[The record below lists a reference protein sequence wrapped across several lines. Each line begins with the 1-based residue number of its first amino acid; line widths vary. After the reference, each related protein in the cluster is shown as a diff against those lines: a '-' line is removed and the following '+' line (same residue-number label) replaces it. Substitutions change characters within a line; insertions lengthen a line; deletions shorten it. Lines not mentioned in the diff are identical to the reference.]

1 MSSSAGF
8 GFTPFGRKI
17 LNVQLEVLDHLVV
30 ALDLTLQSSGAGCVE
45 RGRGTV
51 YVS

>member
-30 ALDLTLQSSGAGCVE
+30 ALDLTLQPWHRVRGAWAWHW
-45 RGRGTV
+45 
-51 YVS
+51 YA